1 MDEFDRDILE
11 QLIENYSE
19 KLETF
24 RDGELY
30 KWRAVACFQ
39 QNWNP
44 DSPNFKEMLADA
56 LAETN
61 NLLVS
66 AMYYPKNMLLVF
78 AENDPES
85 VRSAMLSLFDKS
97 QPLKMRMESFE
108 GAMQAQLEA
117 ENMRLAQQG
126 EKQIQNSYQ
135 DPRAMSVYLSMAH
148 PEMYYLYKSSMYTTF
163 AKKLRIKPPGN
174 KFDKVIAYNDLLDDI
189 LSYIERNHA
198 SLISHSDNLLPF
210 DLGNIDTRHHIL
222 MQDFVY
228 FTAQQIIEKKQSNIG
243 TTTIGDDIDSDSPDE
258 PTPIYQPYTKEDFL
272 SEVYLDEH
280 EYDRLVSLM
289 RNKKN
294 VILQGAPGVGKTFA
308 AKRLA
313 YSIMGMKDT
322 SRVELIQFHQSY
334 SYEDFIMGF
343 RPSETGFELRTG
355 SFYEFCKKAEEDND
369 RDYFFIIDEINRGN
383 LSKIFGELFMLLEAD
398 KRGASL
404 KLLYSDEQFCI
415 PPNVYLLGMMNTA
428 DRSLALLDYA
438 LRRRFAFYEME
449 PGFESQGFREY
460 RHSLESQ
467 EFDNLIRCVQQLNA
481 EIESDE
487 SLGRGFR
494 IGHSYFCGLDS
505 VEPGRLEEI
514 VEYELVPLIQ
524 EYWFDEP
531 GKVSD
536 WTARLQDS
544 IK

>member
-163 AKKLRIKPPGN
+163 AKKLGIKPPGN

-449 PGFESQGFREY
+449 PGFGSQGFREY

-467 EFDNLIRCVQQLNA
+467 EFDSLIRCVQQLNA

>member
-1 MDEFDRDILE
+1 MKNAGETVAAMVHGLKGALPDARTYLSLKDKISEVFATGETPFNNFPELSLAAWNISQQVNEEKKRLALPQNVGSISLGDKGVESTHYWICAPGTGATQWDEFYDEGIIAIGWGQIGDITQFDNKE
-11 QLIENYSE
+11 QIAQALKDMYG
-19 KLETF
+19 
-24 RDGELY
+24 GEGS
-30 KWRAVACFQ
+30 RR
-39 QNWNP
+39 N
-44 DSPNFKEMLADA
+44 DA
-56 LAETN
+56 LALWQFTREMKPGDVVFVKRGKSQILGRGVVASEYRYEERPTKYRN
-61 NLLVS
+61 VRDVDWTHRGEWT
-66 AMYYPKNMLLVF
+66 YPKGQV
-78 AENDPES
+78 
-85 VRSAMLSLFDKS
+85 
-97 QPLKMRMESFE
+97 PLKTLTDITSYTDNVAKLNALFE
-108 GAMQAQLEA
+108 GE
-117 ENMRLAQQG
+117 E
-126 EKQIQNSYQ
+126 EI
-135 DPRAMSVYLSMAH
+135 
-148 PEMYYLYKSSMYTTF
+148 
-163 AKKLRIKPPGN
+163 
-174 KFDKVIAYNDLLDDI
+174 
-189 LSYIERNHA
+189 
-198 SLISHSDNLLPF
+198 
-210 DLGNIDTRHHIL
+210 
-222 MQDFVY
+222 
-228 FTAQQIIEKKQSNIG
+228 
-243 TTTIGDDIDSDSPDE
+243 DE

-467 EFDNLIRCVQQLNA
+467 EFDSLIRCVQQLNA